1 MIKQLQDQYHLISKL
16 AHQIGVPKTP
26 LERYVLRDKIE
37 KLEDIK
43 HSLRSFGA
51 YGDAQ
56 LVSGTLVSLYGA
68 LKISEEK
75 EMDGYI
81 YE

>member
-1 MIKQLQDQYHLISKL
+1 MIKQLQHQYHLISKL
-16 AHQIGVPKTP
+16 ANQIGVPKTP

-37 KLEDIK
+37 TLEDIK
-43 HSLRSFGA
+43 HSFRSLGA

-75 EMDGYI
+75 EM
-81 YE
+81 EEN